1 MNDLIIIGGGPA
13 GLAAGIYAGRA
24 KLDVL
29 LLEKGVPGGLAVGT
43 EAIENY
49 PGFSERIEGAEL
61 MGRMLAQ
68 AQRFGLKIESRNV
81 VKINYESKLF
91 TIQTEDELFRS
102 RTVILATG
110 AEPQLLHV
118 PGEDRLRGR
127 GVSYCATCD
136 GAFFRG
142 KTVVVVGGGDAAL
155 EEAIF
160 LTRFARKVLV
170 VHRRGELRATK
181 IVQQRAMEN
190 PHIEFFWHNTIE
202 EILGKTAV
210 EGIRVKDV
218 LTGKINFL
226 NVDGVFV
233 YIGQRPASQLVEGL
247 VELDPGGYVIT
258 GEHMQT
264 RCPGLFAAGD
274 IRKKLLRQIVT
285 AVADGATAAVAAEK
299 YIEETA

>member
-1 MNDLIIIGGGPA
+1 
-13 GLAAGIYAGRA
+13 
-24 KLDVL
+24 
-29 LLEKGVPGGLAVGT
+29 
-43 EAIENY
+43 
-49 PGFSERIEGAEL
+49 
-61 MGRMLAQ
+61 
-68 AQRFGLKIESRNV
+68 
-81 VKINYESKLF
+81 
-91 TIQTEDELFRS
+91 
-102 RTVILATG
+102 
-110 AEPQLLHV
+110 
-118 PGEDRLRGR
+118 
-127 GVSYCATCD
+127 
-136 GAFFRG
+136 
-142 KTVVVVGGGDAAL
+142 
-155 EEAIF
+155 
-160 LTRFARKVLV
+160 
-170 VHRRGELRATK
+170 
-181 IVQQRAMEN
+181 
-190 PHIEFFWHNTIE
+190 
-202 EILGKTAV
+202 V